1 MQGTG
6 LECGDIYRTC
16 KWCLQVTYVVAVDLG
31 GTKTIVSLLES
42 SLIQTS
48 RIVKKLRRPT
58 HQEKGK
64 KFVISNIIKDID
76 VMLQGINKEKIIGIG
91 IAAPSAVDTKNGSV
105 LFPPNLK
112 GWKNV
117 PLKDIIQRKFKMP
130 VTLENDSNLAALG
143 EYTQFRTQT
152 LFCLMLGTGVG
163 GGLVIDGKI
172 YNGINSAIEIGHMII
187 DSNSATKCSCG
198 NFGCLESFV
207 SGRSIAKKYKELKKT
222 KREFS
227 AKDVAQLAKKGD
239 KKAKQ
244 VLRQASYH
252 LSLGLINII
261 NIFEP
266 EVLVLSGGISNIKKD
281 LILPAIKLA
290 KKQSLVPYKGK
301 IVHSQFFGDSIL
313 LGADYLMR
321 HEYFLKPFRKEYK
334 I

>member
-1 MQGTG
+1 M
-6 LECGDIYRTC
+6 
-16 KWCLQVTYVVAVDLG
+16 TYVIAVDLG

-42 SLIQTS
+42 SLTQNS
-48 RIVKKLRRPT
+48 RIVKKLR
-58 HQEKGK
+58 HQTNQQKGK
-64 KFVISNIIKDID
+64 KFVISSIIKDIKLL
-76 VMLQGINKEKIIGIG
+76 MEGIDKDKIIGIG
-91 IAAPSAVDTKNGSV
+91 IAAPSAVDTKNGVV

-117 PLKDIIQRKFKMP
+117 PLKDIIQKKFKMP

-143 EYTQFRTQT
+143 EYTYYKSNT

-163 GGLVIDGKI
+163 GGLVINGKV
-172 YNGINSAIEIGHMII
+172 YNGINSSVEIGHMVI
-187 DSNSATKCSCG
+187 DSNSQTKCSCG

-207 SGRSIAKKYKELKKT
+207 SGRALARKYKEISKSKKDIT
-222 KREFS
+222 
-227 AKDVAQLAKKGD
+227 AKDVAKLAKKGD

-244 VLRQASYH
+244 VLRGASYH

-266 EVLVLSGGISNIKKD
+266 DVLVISGGVSNIKKD

-290 KKQSLVPYKGK
+290 KRESLVPYKGK
-301 IVHSQFFGDSIL
+301 IILSQLFGDSIL
-313 LGADYLMR
+313 LGADHLIR